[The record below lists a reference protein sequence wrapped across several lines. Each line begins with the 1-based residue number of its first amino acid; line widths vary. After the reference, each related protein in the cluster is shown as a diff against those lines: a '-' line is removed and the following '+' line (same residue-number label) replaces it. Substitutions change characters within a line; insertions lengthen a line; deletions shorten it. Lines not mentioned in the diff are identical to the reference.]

1 MIVFSLLIAAICAAG
16 LFSEKLTLF
25 VGVIGLIYIYRKG
38 VESHD

>member
-1 MIVFSLLIAAICAAG
+1 MIIFNLLIAAVVAAG

-38 VESHD
+38 VKNHD